1 MPMVAT
7 LERENVVYQAVL
19 AGELRID
26 PDGTIW
32 RLGARRWNR
41 WTGHTVWVPS
51 TPRRAEHRASTGYLQ
66 VRVMWDGVRFHALAH
81 RLVYRHFIGPI
92 PDGLT
97 INHLNGHKDDNRP
110 ENLEPATP
118 SEQVIHALR
127 VLEVGRDQRGEKNAM
142 AKLTA
147 DQVSLIRQRRQN
159 GERLASIAEDFGVSY
174 QAISKV
180 ARGDRW
186 A

>member
-1 MPMVAT
+1 
-7 LERENVVYQAVL
+7 
-19 AGELRID
+19 
-26 PDGTIW
+26 
-32 RLGARRWNR
+32 
-41 WTGHTVWVPS
+41 
-51 TPRRAEHRASTGYLQ
+51 
-66 VRVMWDGVRFHALAH
+66 MWDGVRFHALAH